1 MSLADFVHLE
11 GYKVTETSKHLD
23 AGYVLLA
30 LEPTGLEMACKRC
43 NTRLEDQH
51 GKHRLMPSTCL
62 SSLTMHLLSAG
73 GGKVFAH
80 RAKKQI
86 RGDWL
91 FVARIASSYKGIR
104 NYNRRADRDCSGIS

>member
-11 GYKVTETSKHLD
+11 GYKVSETYKHLD
-23 AGYVLLA
+23 AGYVLIA
-30 LEPTGLEMACKRC
+30 VESAESEMVCKRC

-80 RAKKQI
+80 RAKKL
-86 RGDWL
+86 DP
-91 FVARIASSYKGIR
+91 
-104 NYNRRADRDCSGIS
+104 RRLAFCRKSRLILQRHTKLQSKS